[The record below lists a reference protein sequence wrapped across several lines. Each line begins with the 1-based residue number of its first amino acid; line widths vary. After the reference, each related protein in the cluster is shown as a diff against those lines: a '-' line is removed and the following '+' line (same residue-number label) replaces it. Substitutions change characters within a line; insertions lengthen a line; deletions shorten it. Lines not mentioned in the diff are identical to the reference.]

1 LPLLAMKAMA
11 HDAGARRATIAAAL
25 LDRLPQGMRA
35 HKAKIMAQDPDPE
48 LAARTAKPAVDDNH
62 LVWIDM
68 EMSGLHPDSDR
79 ILEVAVVVTNAN
91 LDTVAEGPVLVTHQ
105 DEAVLAA
112 MDAWNR
118 ATHGR
123 SGLTDRVRQSQ
134 WTEEAAED
142 AVLAFL
148 AQYVRPGKS
157 PMCGNSICQDRRFLA
172 RWMPRLEAFFHY
184 RNLDV
189 STLKELAKRWN
200 PEVHRSFEKKSRHE
214 ALADVYESIAE
225 LQHYRANWISAR

>member
-1 LPLLAMKAMA
+1 MA
-11 HDAGARRATIAAAL
+11 HDFPGAGAAPNSAGRPAAV
-25 LDRLPQGMRA
+25 RPV
-35 HKAKIMAQDPDPE
+35 
-48 LAARTAKPAVDDNH
+48 VDDNH

-79 ILEVAVVVTNAN
+79 VLEIAVVVTNGN
-91 LDTVAEGPVLVTHQ
+91 LDTVAEGPVIVVHQ
-105 DEAVLAA
+105 EDSVLDG

-123 SGLTDRVRQSQ
+123 SGLIERVRQS
-134 WTEEAAED
+134 ALDDASAEN
-142 AVLAFL
+142 AVLDFL
-148 AQYVRPGKS
+148 AQYARPGKS

-225 LQHYRANWISAR
+225 LQHYRLHWLGARAG